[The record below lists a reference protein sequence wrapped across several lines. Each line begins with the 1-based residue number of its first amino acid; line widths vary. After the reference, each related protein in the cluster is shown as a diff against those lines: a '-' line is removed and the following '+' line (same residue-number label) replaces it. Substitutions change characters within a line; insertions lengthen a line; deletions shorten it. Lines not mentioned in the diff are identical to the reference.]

1 MVGRKNEIKTLNE
14 VMSRKEGQFV
24 AVYGRRRIGKTYL
37 IRRYFCNK
45 FTFYH
50 TGEANVG
57 MKDQLLGFR
66 DSLKDYGHTCPVPN
80 SWREAFHELRVLI
93 EKSSDE
99 KKVVFI
105 DEMPWMDTPRSK
117 FLSALEHFWNAWG
130 SSRDDLV
137 LIVCGSA
144 STWIVNNILK
154 NRGGLHN
161 RVTDQIHLLPFTLAE
176 CEELAKDMGLALSKL
191 EICNLYMIMGGVAYY
206 WSFLRKGE
214 SVAQNVDRLFFAEN
228 GKLRGEFDS
237 MLASLF
243 RRDTG
248 CRKVFAALSAKGI
261 GISRDELLVK
271 TGMSDGKVFCQT
283 LESLEKCGF
292 IRRYLAF
299 GKKQKNA
306 LYQLIDPFS
315 LFHLRFIEPEPNP
328 DPHAWSTG
336 ISSQEKDAWAGLAFE
351 RVCLLHAEA
360 LKRALGISGVRT
372 SVCSWH
378 HRADADYGKG
388 AQIDLLID
396 RADNVI
402 NVCEMK
408 FATGTYLLRK
418 AEFERINNRIQAFKA
433 VTETP
438 KSVYLTIVTTNGL
451 EDNEY
456 ARQAQNVILLDQLF
470 WAITE

>member
-1 MVGRKNEIKTLNE
+1 MADKKKFPNPAFFRARTEMDWKAQAANLKEVGSI
-14 VMSRKEGQFV
+14 
-24 AVYGRRRIGKTYL
+24 
-37 IRRYFCNK
+37 
-45 FTFYH
+45 
-50 TGEANVG
+50 
-57 MKDQLLGFR
+57 
-66 DSLKDYGHTCPVPN
+66 
-80 SWREAFHELRVLI
+80 
-93 EKSSDE
+93 
-99 KKVVFI
+99 
-105 DEMPWMDTPRSK
+105 
-117 FLSALEHFWNAWG
+117 ALE
-130 SSRDDLV
+130 
-137 LIVCGSA
+137 LI
-144 STWIVNNILK
+144 K
-154 NRGGLHN
+154 E
-161 RVTDQIHLLPFTLAE
+161 TDW
-176 CEELAKDMGLALSKL
+176 K
-191 EICNLYMIMGGVAYY
+191 
-206 WSFLRKGE
+206 
-214 SVAQNVDRLFFAEN
+214 
-228 GKLRGEFDS
+228 
-237 MLASLF
+237 
-243 RRDTG
+243 
-248 CRKVFAALSAKGI
+248 
-261 GISRDELLVK
+261 
-271 TGMSDGKVFCQT
+271 
-283 LESLEKCGF
+283 
-292 IRRYLAF
+292 AF

-336 ISSQEKDAWAGLAFE
+336 ISSQAKDAWAGLAFE

-360 LKRALGISGVRT
+360 LKRALGISGVKT

>member
-1 MVGRKNEIKTLNE
+1 MVGRKQEIRTLDE
-14 VMSRKEGQFV
+14 VMSRGQSQFV

-37 IRRYFCNK
+37 IRQYFNGK

-66 DSLKDYGHTCPVPN
+66 DSLKDYGHVCSVPT
-80 SWREAFHELRVLI
+80 SWREAFRELRTLI
-93 EKSSDE
+93 ENAPDG

-161 RVTDQIHLLPFTLAE
+161 RITDQIHLMPFTLSE
-176 CEELAKDMGLALSKL
+176 CEELSKDLGLAMSRQ
-191 EICNLYMIMGGVAYY
+191 EICSLYMILGGVAYY
-206 WSFLRKGE
+206 WGFLRKGE

-228 GKLRGEFDS
+228 GKLRWEFDS

-243 RRDTG
+243 KRDAG
-248 CRKVFAALSAKGI
+248 CRKVFAALAAKGV
-261 GISRDELLVK
+261 GIARDELLKK
-271 TGMSDGKVFCQT
+271 TGMSDGKVFTQT
-283 LESLEKCGF
+283 LEALEKCGF
-292 IRRYLAF
+292 IRRYSAY
-299 GKKQKNA
+299 GKKQRNS
-306 LYQLIDPFS
+306 LYQLIDSFS
-315 LFHLRFIEPEPNP
+315 LFHLRFIAPEANP

-336 ISSQEKDAWAGLAFE
+336 ISSKEKDAWAGLAFE
-351 RVCLLHAEA
+351 RVCLLHVAE
-360 LKRALGISGVRT
+360 LKKALGIGGVRT
-372 SVCSWH
+372 AVCSWQ
-378 HRADADYGKG
+378 HRADETYGKG

-396 RADNVI
+396 RADKVV

-408 FATGTYLLRK
+408 FASGHYVLNKAESERIDNKILAFRTVTGTS
-418 AEFERINNRIQAFKA
+418 
-433 VTETP
+433 
-438 KSVYLTIVTTNGL
+438 KSIFLTVVTTNAL
-451 EDNEY
+451 VDNEY
-456 ARQAQNVILLDQLF
+456 ARKVQNVILLDSLF
-470 WAITE
+470 A